1 MLHGGIC
8 QDSLLQFF
16 LRVSKGAAGSART
29 ASLLLHVTTHICLV
43 LAVLRR
49 LKERQVLLKQKTY
62 TLVYPLTNPCV
73 ITVKPYPSVL
83 PSTITNKAKH
93 TGVLILNMTEQY
105 WVILLKSISP
115 QTCTA
120 SKCISTSLIID
131 VLMMVV
137 VRLWPSVRGRINLTT
152 QRAWPRFFCGPL
164 HKLTCWGSAPFLLW
178 FWMKST
184 RPCTTVFTATS
195 PFSSCSH
202 VGGGASG
209 EKHM

>member
-8 QDSLLQFF
+8 QNSLLQFF

-62 TLVYPLTNPCV
+62 TLVYPIANPWV
-73 ITVKPYPSVL
+73 IMVKPYSRVL
-83 PSTITNKAKH
+83 PSTTTNKTNH
-93 TGVLILNMTEQY
+93 TGMLILNMTEQY
-105 WVILLKSISP
+105 WVILLKSISS

-137 VRLWPSVRGRINLTT
+137 RERINSTT

-164 HKLTCWGSAPFLLW
+164 HKLTC
-178 FWMKST
+178 
-184 RPCTTVFTATS
+184 
-195 PFSSCSH
+195 
-202 VGGGASG
+202 
-209 EKHM
+209 

>member
-8 QDSLLQFF
+8 QNSLLQFF

-62 TLVYPLTNPCV
+62 TLVYPIANPWV
-73 ITVKPYPSVL
+73 IMVKPYSRVL
-83 PSTITNKAKH
+83 PSTTTNKTNH
-93 TGVLILNMTEQY
+93 TGMLILNMTEQY
-105 WVILLKSISP
+105 WVILLKSISS

-137 VRLWPSVRGRINLTT
+137 RERINSTT
-152 QRAWPRFFCGPL
+152 QRAWPRFFSVVHCINWPVEGQLLSCCGSEWSPPGHAPL
-164 HKLTCWGSAPFLLW
+164 SSLRPVLSRAAP
-178 FWMKST
+178 M
-184 RPCTTVFTATS
+184 
-195 PFSSCSH
+195 
-202 VGGGASG
+202 
-209 EKHM
+209 